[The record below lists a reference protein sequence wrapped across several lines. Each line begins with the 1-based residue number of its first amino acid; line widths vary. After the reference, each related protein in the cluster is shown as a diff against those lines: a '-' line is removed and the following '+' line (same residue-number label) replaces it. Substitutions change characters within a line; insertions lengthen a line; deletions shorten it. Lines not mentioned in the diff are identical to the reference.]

1 MMALSLGIRRRRFAV
16 RPLTIDDGP
25 ALAELHEQD
34 FARPWTDSEFE
45 SLLTQDA
52 VFGFVAV
59 EEGVA
64 GAVPCGFVLA
74 RKAADEAEILT
85 LTVARP
91 FRRRGVG
98 RMLMDAV
105 LRLLHAERVEALF
118 LEVDE
123 KNAPAIALYRRLGF
137 REVGRR
143 PDYYR
148 DTASRPSNAL
158 VMRRD
163 LR

>member
-1 MMALSLGIRRRRFAV
+1 MALSLGFRRRRFTV
-16 RPLTIDDGP
+16 RPLEIDDSQ
-25 ALAELHEQD
+25 ALAELHEED
-34 FARPWTDSEFE
+34 FVRPWAESEFE
-45 SLLTQDA
+45 SLLLQDT

-59 EEGVA
+59 EEGLA
-64 GAVPCGFVLA
+64 KAKPCGFILA
-74 RKAADEAEILT
+74 RRAAGEAEILT
-85 LTVARP
+85 VAVSRS
-91 FRRRGVG
+91 FRRRGIG
-98 RMLMDAV
+98 RMLLDAV
-105 LRLLHAERVEALF
+105 LRVLHAERIASLF

-123 KNAPAIALYRRLGF
+123 NNAAAIALYRRLGF

-148 DTASRPSNAL
+148 DAFARRSNAI